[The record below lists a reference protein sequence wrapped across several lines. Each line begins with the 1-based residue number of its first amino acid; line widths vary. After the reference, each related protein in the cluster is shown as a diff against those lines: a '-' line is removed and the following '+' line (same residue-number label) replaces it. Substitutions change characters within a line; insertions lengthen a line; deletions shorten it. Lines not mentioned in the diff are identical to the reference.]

1 MGSRCRRPSRRKS
14 CDDGNRTISDESTTW
29 STDTEFEKSVRKT
42 SQAVTADWRTS
53 KGLKLKEL
61 SREPNVFQLLPDI
74 LNFSNSKRDPNPVSR
89 SCTSS
94 LVTRQGHNILSSRKK
109 LSPTPCLA
117 DVFRLVDLTS
127 CSTSDNK
134 TDEDNLRSSIGSCTT
149 RNNDEANESSCNYGS
164 NASDAFNGSTARN
177 FLNGKTQVTP
187 TDSNRRVH
195 KQKQDARHECSRE
208 VYAEG
213 DICANGSGS
222 ICSANSDSESFHSHS
237 GYDELELLKLYHS
250 YLQGDMKN
258 ATYNKVYVRLEDTK
272 RTILDSLLNGC
283 DERHTRGTQGSMSDI
298 LQQGDSGFRLL
309 IKSNI
314 QNKQKTRPGQEKRQ
328 TTCIKTRKTS
338 SPSCSGVISK
348 GRSSNTL

>member
-61 SREPNVFQLLPDI
+61 SRER
-74 LNFSNSKRDPNPVSR
+74 KRDPNPVSR

-283 DERHTRGTQGSMSDI
+283 D
-298 LQQGDSGFRLL
+298 DSR
-309 IKSNI
+309 
-314 QNKQKTRPGQEKRQ
+314 QHQRP
-328 TTCIKTRKTS
+328 
-338 SPSCSGVISK
+338 
-348 GRSSNTL
+348 

>member
-213 DICANGSGS
+213 DICANGS
-222 ICSANSDSESFHSHS
+222 
-237 GYDELELLKLYHS
+237 
-250 YLQGDMKN
+250 
-258 ATYNKVYVRLEDTK
+258 VYVRLEDTK

-283 DERHTRGTQGSMSDI
+283 D
-298 LQQGDSGFRLL
+298 DSR
-309 IKSNI
+309 
-314 QNKQKTRPGQEKRQ
+314 QHQRP
-328 TTCIKTRKTS
+328 
-338 SPSCSGVISK
+338 
-348 GRSSNTL
+348 